1 MILYKY
7 EDDDDGG
14 QALISISLNCH
25 FFLFLIKLASQKK
38 VEVKKD
44 IPKIRAGLLI
54 FNNNII

>member
-1 MILYKY
+1 MIYKY
-7 EDDDDGG
+7 GDDDGG
-14 QALISISLNCH
+14 QALRSISLNCH
-25 FFLFLIKLASQKK
+25 FLLFLIKLGSQKK